1 VDRSHAV
8 IEFPI
13 RACTFYRIIE
23 KFGFLNRDNRE
34 NLCCINETNCPI
46 IHTHT
51 YTHTHARAYM
61 SNSNSVLANQMRVIV
76 SNIDS

>member
-8 IEFPI
+8 IGFPI
-13 RACTFYRIIE
+13 RACTFYRFIE
-23 KFGFLNRDNRE
+23 KFGFLDRGNRE

-51 YTHTHARAYM
+51 HTHARAYM
-61 SNSNSVLANQMRVIV
+61 SNSNSVLANHMRVIV